1 MLHFPNNPAHAPH
14 TQSLVAPIQ
23 DENTMLKSPW
33 RTSAA
38 LAIMTALGVG
48 IGLSVTAQAKTQAP
62 VQTKAKTEASTT
74 LTPELTAIKNAFE
87 LKFERSKVKNVR
99 KMPFK
104 DLYEL
109 QLDKN
114 ELVYTNADTEFI
126 MVGNLINTQDM
137 RNLTQERA
145 DELSIIDFKAL
156 PLAQS
161 FALVKGDGSRH
172 IAIFEDPNC
181 GYCKLFRKTL
191 EKTDNITVHTF
202 VIDILG
208 DDSTA
213 KAKKLLCTKDP
224 AHTWDNWMLH
234 GKPPED
240 STVCDTSVLDKN
252 RKLAQELGV
261 TGTPTIFFE
270 NGTRAPG
277 AVGEEEFQSML
288 IKGSLK

>member
-1 MLHFPNNPAHAPH
+1 MREPLSAP
-14 TQSLVAPIQ
+14 TQ
-23 DENTMLKSPW
+23 DENTMSKSPW
-33 RTSAA
+33 RTAA
-38 LAIMTALGVG
+38 AVAIMTTLGVG
-48 IGLSVTAQAKTQAP
+48 FGLSVTAQAKTQA
-62 VQTKAKTEASTT
+62 VTHKAEKTAASAA
-74 LTPELTAIKNAFE
+74 LSPDLAAIKNAFE
-87 LKFERSKVKNVR
+87 LKFENSKVKTVR
-99 KMPFK
+99 KTPFK

-109 QLDKN
+109 QLNKN
-114 ELVYTNADTEFI
+114 ELVYTNAATEFV
-126 MVGNLINTQDM
+126 MVGNLIDTQDM

-145 DELSIIDFKAL
+145 DELATIDFKSL

-191 EKTDNITVHTF
+191 EKTNNITVHTF

-224 AHTWDNWMLH
+224 AHAWDNWMLH
-234 GKPPED
+234 NKSPED
-240 STVCDTSVLDKN
+240 STDCDTSILDKN
-252 RKLAQELGV
+252 RKLATELGV

-270 NGTRAPG
+270 NGSRAPG
-277 AVGEEEFQSML
+277 AVAEEEFQSLL
-288 IKGSLK
+288 IKASHK

>member
-1 MLHFPNNPAHAPH
+1 MLYLSNNPARDPFSAP
-14 TQSLVAPIQ
+14 TQ
-23 DENTMLKSPW
+23 DENTMSKTPW
-33 RTSAA
+33 RTAA
-38 LAIMTALGVG
+38 AIAIMAALGVG
-48 IGLSVTAQAKTQAP
+48 FGLSVTAQAKTQTP
-62 VQTKAKTEASTT
+62 SNKTSKTEASTAIS
-74 LTPELTAIKNAFE
+74 PELTAIKNAFE
-87 LKFERSKVKNVR
+87 LKFENSKVKAIR
-99 KMPFK
+99 QMPFK

-109 QLDKN
+109 QLNNK
-114 ELVYTNADTEFI
+114 ELVYTNAATEFV
-126 MVGNLINTQDM
+126 MVGHLISTQDM

-145 DELSIIDFKAL
+145 DELATIDFKSL

-191 EKTDNITVHTF
+191 EKANNITVHTF

-224 AHTWDNWMLH
+224 AHAWDNWMLH

-240 STVCDTSVLDKN
+240 STDCDTRVLDKN
-252 RKLAQELGV
+252 RKLAAELGV

-270 NGTRAPG
+270 NGSRAPG
-277 AVGEEEFQSML
+277 AVAEEEFQSLL
-288 IKGSLK
+288 IKASQK